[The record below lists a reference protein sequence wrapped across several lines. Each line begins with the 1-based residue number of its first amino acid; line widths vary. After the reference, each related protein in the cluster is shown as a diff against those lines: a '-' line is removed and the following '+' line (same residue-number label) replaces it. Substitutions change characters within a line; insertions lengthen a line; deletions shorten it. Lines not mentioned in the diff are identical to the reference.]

1 MIANLEWFSYAAVDQ
16 GATSPY
22 GAFLDGIHGR
32 AKLALEDGC
41 KIFRVG

>member
-1 MIANLEWFSYAAVDQ
+1 MIADLEGFSYAAVIQ
-16 GATSPY
+16 GASSPY
-22 GAFLDGIHGR
+22 GAFLDGIHGC